1 MRDFPC
7 VWCGKNIEV
16 IENQATMDT
25 CEECEEYFE
34 EHIDDIAKSLNEL
47 LLENESI
54 NIENSED
61 KSKYAIRSYSLITA
75 IHMIS
80 SKPKIEFKDSKF
92 LKYLKTK

>member
-1 MRDFPC
+1 MSKFSC
-7 VWCGKNIEV
+7 VWCGKDIEV

-34 EHIDDIAKSLNEL
+34 DNIEYIAKSLNEM

-54 NIENSED
+54 DVENSND

-75 IHMIS
+75 IHMIC

-92 LKYLKTK
+92 LKYLSHN

>member
-1 MRDFPC
+1 MREFPC
-7 VWCGKNIEV
+7 VWCGKNIEI

-54 NIENSED
+54 DIENSED

-80 SKPKIEFKDSKF
+80 SKPEIEFRDSKF
-92 LKYLKTK
+92 LKYLKS

>member
-1 MRDFPC
+1 MSKFPC

-34 EHIDDIAKSLNEL
+34 EHIDDIAKSLNKL

-54 NIENSED
+54 NIESCED
-61 KSKYAIRSYSLITA
+61 KSEYAIRSYSLITA

-92 LKYLKTK
+92 LKHLDSK

>member
-1 MRDFPC
+1 MSNFSC
-7 VWCGKNIEV
+7 VWCGKDIEV

-34 EHIDDIAKSLNEL
+34 EHIDDIAKSLNEM

-54 NIENSED
+54 DIEKSDD

-92 LKYLKTK
+92 LKHLNN